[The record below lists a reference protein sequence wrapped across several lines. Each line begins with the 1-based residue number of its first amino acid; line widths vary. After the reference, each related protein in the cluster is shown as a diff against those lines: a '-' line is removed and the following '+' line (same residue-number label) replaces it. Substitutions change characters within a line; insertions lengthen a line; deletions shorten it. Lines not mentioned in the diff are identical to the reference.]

1 MPIDTE
7 RMTLTEL
14 IQLHTELDAAMNR
27 RFRRPQ
33 AMVFTDVVDSTAYF
47 RHFGNVAGRALQQRH
62 FDAASAH
69 LAAHQ
74 GRLVDTAGDGALLCF
89 PTADGA
95 ARTVTATL
103 RDIEEKNA
111 TYAVEHQLSLR
122 VGIHFGAVLTD
133 GTMLSGDAVN
143 VCSRIASAASPREV
157 YLSTEAVQEL
167 SGVLRAQCL
176 RLPAVAL
183 KGVAAPVDLHL
194 LSWRERRVVPSLAR
208 LVECEAVLP
217 LPPKDVISFGRLEHS
232 DGAGGG
238 PAGNDIVL
246 RTPEPAGTARISRW
260 HFELRR
266 QPSGLVLRAVTDRPT
281 VVGDKVLQKGEEVR
295 VSAGTVVR
303 VSDVLS
309 VELLGDEAAA
319 SGGPSLI
326 ETSMK

>member
-89 PTADGA
+89 ATADGA
-95 ARTVTATL
+95 ARAVIATL
-103 RDIEEKNA
+103 RDIEEKNS
-111 TYAVEHQLSLR
+111 TYAVEHQLGLR

-133 GTMLSGDAVN
+133 GVMLSGDAVN
-143 VCSRIASAASPREV
+143 LCSRIASAASPREV
-157 YLSTEAVQEL
+157 CLSTEAFQEL
-167 SGVLRAQCL
+167 PGVLRAKCV

-183 KGVAAPVDLHL
+183 KGVAAPVDLHV

-217 LPPKDVISFGRLEHS
+217 LPAKDVISFGRLEHT
-232 DGAGGG
+232 DGEG

-295 VSAGTVVR
+295 VGAGTVVR

-319 SGGPSLI
+319 SGGPSLV